1 MRLFKYRG
9 GEFQRDLKSLE
20 ENYFWAPVRKN
31 LNDPCEGLF
40 DQEIIFEQL
49 NLMNQLL
56 NGKSSGQINQSFNN
70 LKDSIQTLFDFA
82 DKSGIYSLSQSPLE
96 ELLWAHYAANHTGF
110 CIEYDLHELI
120 KYEENDYKKI
130 DIQYKE
136 SPLAVSIEDITHH
149 HNETILQKMFGIKSK
164 AWKYESE
171 TRVVTSASGAHAY
184 DYRAVKAIYFGLR
197 MKENEKQTLMTT
209 LKGRGVRYFQVILK
223 NNSYTFDVSETVD
236 SYIDAPKYKYSI
248 APIGLNAITPEYVSE
263 KYKPYI
269 DYLYKAAEIVRR
281 EPDCNEVEM
290 VEFSAS
296 KSTDQNP
303 VIFVQYL
310 RKENRWVNHYLTL
323 KEIDEQY
330 QLINDIAVNSVSA

>member
-40 DQEIIFEQL
+40 DQEMIFEEL
-49 NLMNQLL
+49 SLIDQLL
-56 NGKSSGQINQSFNN
+56 HGMSSDRKNDSFNN
-70 LKDSIQTLFDFA
+70 LKASIQTVFDFV

-96 ELLWAHYAANHTGF
+96 ELLWAHYAASHTGF

-120 KYEENDYKKI
+120 KYEENDYTTI
-130 DIQYKE
+130 NVNYE
-136 SPLAVSIEDITHH
+136 ASPKSVKFEDITQHQ
-149 HNETILQKMFGIKSK
+149 NGIILQKMLGIKSK
-164 AWKYESE
+164 AWAYEAE
-171 TRVVTSASGAHAY
+171 TRVVTSSSGAHSY

-209 LKGRGVRYFQVILK
+209 LKGRGIRYFQVILK

-330 QLINDIAVNSVSA
+330 PLIDDIGAHLEM